1 MAVQESAA
9 QLSMTLKVQEYP
21 TLKVGARHAGEGQS
35 RPRPAGGAL
44 RGAEGS
50 AVTGLL
56 RLPFA
61 SRSTAAA
68 APCVWSSPRPPPAC
82 PPAGATTASPLLHFS
97 LRGEGRAWNTSLR
110 CELRGRG
117 RPRAL
122 RGGEEA
128 GLGGAGLRAGG
139 GCGCWEMRGSA
150 RRC

>member
-68 APCVWSSPRPPPAC
+68 APCVWSSPRPPPSC

-128 GLGGAGLRAGG
+128 GLGGGRAEGWWGLWVLGDA
-139 GCGCWEMRGSA
+139 W
-150 RRC
+150 